1 MQCVRVQCAHQR
13 RRNRPRPAVPAE
25 LAFRGRLAEAA
36 PGRRDQLPD
45 LFATI
50 GRTPLLRLRRIADRL
65 PDVELLAKAEHLNPG
80 GSVKDRAARAM
91 LEDGLRRGLLR
102 RGHTVLEATSGNTGI
117 ALAMLARALGH
128 EVLICLPANA
138 SAERR
143 RLLRAYGADLELTDP
158 LAGTDGAI
166 LRARELYAAAPGRY
180 FYPDQYANDANWR
193 AHLTTTGPEI
203 WEQTA
208 GRVTH
213 FVAGLG
219 TSGTFV
225 GTTRY
230 LRSRRPELVAVS
242 VEPDGP
248 LHGLEGLKHM
258 ATALVPPIYD
268 PTLADRSLE
277 MDTEEAFAMTRR
289 LAREE
294 GLCVGPSGGANV
306 AAALRVA
313 ARVPA
318 GHPAV
323 VVTVLPDGGGRY
335 LSERFWEEGATR

>member
-1 MQCVRVQCAHQR
+1 V
-13 RRNRPRPAVPAE
+13 
-25 LAFRGRLAEAA
+25 
-36 PGRRDQLPD
+36 
-45 LFATI
+45 
-50 GRTPLLRLRRIADRL
+50 GRTPLLRLHHVAAHL
-65 PDVELLAKAEHLNPG
+65 PHVELLAKAEHLNPG
-80 GSVKDRAARAM
+80 GSVKDRAARAT
-91 LEDGLRRGLLR
+91 LEDGLMRGALVP
-102 RGHTVLEATSGNTGI
+102 GKVVLEATSGNTGI

-128 EVLICLPANA
+128 EVLVCLPANA

-143 RLLRAYGADLELTDP
+143 RTLRAYGASLELTDP

-166 LRARELYAAAPGRY
+166 RRARELHAADPGRF

-203 WEQTA
+203 WAQTA

-230 LRSRRPELVAVS
+230 LKARRPSLVAVS

-248 LHGLEGLKHM
+248 LHGLEGLKHL
-258 ATALVPPIYD
+258 ATAMVPPIYD
-268 PTLADRSLE
+268 PGLADRRLE
-277 MDTEEAFAMTRR
+277 MDTEEAYAVTRR
-289 LAREE
+289 LARDE
-294 GLCVGPSGGANV
+294 GLFVGPSAGANV

-313 ARVPA
+313 AELPRGV
-318 GHPAV
+318 PAV

-335 LSERFWEEGATR
+335 LSERFWEGPA

>member
-1 MQCVRVQCAHQR
+1 M
-13 RRNRPRPAVPAE
+13 PTE
-25 LAFRGRLAEAA
+25 LDTRGRLAESA

-45 LFATI
+45 LFSVV
-50 GRTPLLRLRRIADRL
+50 GRTPLLRLRRVAAHL
-65 PDVELLAKAEHLNPG
+65 PHVELHVKAEHLNPG

-102 RGHTVLEATSGNTGI
+102 PGKTVLEATSGNTGI
-117 ALAMLARALGH
+117 ALAMLSRALGH

-138 SAERR
+138 SNERKR
-143 RLLRAYGADLELTDP
+143 TLRAYGATLELTDP

-166 LRARELYAAAPGRY
+166 LRARELQAADPERF
-180 FYPDQYANDANWR
+180 FYPDQYGNDANWR

-230 LRSRRPELVAVS
+230 LRSRRPDLVAVS
-242 VEPDGP
+242 IEPDGP

-258 ATALVPPIYD
+258 ATAIVPPIYD
-268 PTLADRSLE
+268 PTLADRKLE
-277 MDTEEAFAMTRR
+277 QDTEEAFTMTRR

-306 AAALRVA
+306 AAALHVA
-313 ARVPA
+313 AELPTDRS
-318 GHPAV
+318 AV
-323 VVTVLPDGGGRY
+323 IVTILPDGGGRY
-335 LSERFWEEGATR
+335 LSERFWEADDAPAPGAGKASRP

>member
-1 MQCVRVQCAHQR
+1 
-13 RRNRPRPAVPAE
+13 
-25 LAFRGRLAEAA
+25 
-36 PGRRDQLPD
+36 
-45 LFATI
+45 
-50 GRTPLLRLRRIADRL
+50 
-65 PDVELLAKAEHLNPG
+65 
-80 GSVKDRAARAM
+80 
-91 LEDGLRRGLLR
+91 
-102 RGHTVLEATSGNTGI
+102 
-117 ALAMLARALGH
+117 MLARPLGH
-128 EVLICLPANA
+128 RVLICLPANA
-138 SAERR
+138 SPERQ
-143 RLLRAYGADLELTDP
+143 RLLRAYGAELELTDP

-166 LRARELYAAAPGRY
+166 LRARELFAAEPGRF

-203 WEQTA
+203 WTQTG

-230 LRSRRPELVAVS
+230 LRARRPSIVAVS

-258 ATALVPPIYD
+258 ESALVPRIYD
-268 PTLADRSLE
+268 PTLADRRLE
-277 MDTEEAFAMTRR
+277 QPTEEAYAMTRR

-294 GLCVGPSGGANV
+294 GLCVGPSSGANV

-313 ARVPA
+313 AELPA
-318 GHPAV
+318 DRRAV
-323 VVTVLPDGGGRY
+323 VVTMLPDGGGRY
-335 LSERFWEEGATR
+335 LSDRFWDAPQASGETGDRDPVPAEAHP

>member
-1 MQCVRVQCAHQR
+1 MRASD
-13 RRNRPRPAVPAE
+13 
-25 LAFRGRLAEAA
+25 G
-36 PGRRDQLPD
+36 GRRAAAARSD
-45 LFATI
+45 LFAAI
-50 GRTPLLRLRRIADRL
+50 GQTPLLRLRVVTAHL
-65 PDVELLAKAEHLNPG
+65 PPHVEVHAKAEHLNPG

-102 RGHTVLEATSGNTGI
+102 PGHTVLEATSGNTGI

-138 SAERR
+138 SAERQR
-143 RLLRAYGADLELTDP
+143 TLRAYGAILELTDP

-166 LRARELYAAAPGRY
+166 LRARELQEDDPERF
-180 FYPDQYANDANWR
+180 FYPDQYGNDANWR

-203 WEQTA
+203 WEQTG
-208 GRVTH
+208 GRLTH

-230 LRSRRPELVAVS
+230 LRARAPGVIAVAL
-242 VEPDGP
+242 EPDGP

-258 ATALVPPIYD
+258 ATAMVPPIYD
-268 PTLADRSLE
+268 PSLADRRFE
-277 MDTEEAFAMTRR
+277 MDTEEAYAMTRR

-294 GLCVGPSGGANV
+294 GLCVGPSAGANV

-313 ARVPA
+313 GELPL
-318 GHPAV
+318 GEPAV
-323 VVTVLPDGGGRY
+323 IVTVLPDGGGRY
-335 LSERFWEEGATR
+335 LSERFWETREAAP

>member
-1 MQCVRVQCAHQR
+1 MPLS
-13 RRNRPRPAVPAE
+13 RPQPRSAGATRE
-25 LAFRGRLAEAA
+25 LEASA
-36 PGRRDQLPD
+36 PRRD
-45 LFATI
+45 LFGAI
-50 GRTPLLRLRRIADRL
+50 GRTPLLRLRAVASHL
-65 PDVELLAKAEHLNPG
+65 PHVELLAKAEHLNPG

-91 LEDGLRRGLLR
+91 LEDGLARGLLQPGR
-102 RGHTVLEATSGNTGI
+102 TVLEATSGNTGI
-117 ALAMLARALGH
+117 ALAMLARALGFDT
-128 EVLICLPANA
+128 LICLPANA

-143 RLLRAYGADLELTDP
+143 RTLEALGAQLELTDP

-166 LRARELYAAAPGRY
+166 VRARALDAAEPDRF
-180 FYPDQYANDANWR
+180 FYPDQYGNDANWR

-203 WEQTA
+203 WMQTR
-208 GRVTH
+208 GEITY

-230 LRSRRPELVAVS
+230 LKARKPGVVAVS

-258 ATALVPPIYD
+258 ASALVPRIYD
-268 PTLADRSLE
+268 PTLADKRLA
-277 MDTEEAFAMTRR
+277 MDTEEAYAMTRR

-294 GLCVGPSGGANV
+294 GLFVGPSSGANV

-313 ARVPA
+313 ESLSREVR
-318 GHPAV
+318 AV

-335 LSERFWEEGATR
+335 LGDRFWSEGAAP